1 LLGNWKD
8 YRDLEESLSM
18 PELVVTLTAAREV
31 QYEKQKFL
39 AAIQGI
45 DLDKQSGGGSK
56 GQKEWEDL
64 KSRVFSQGQAS
75 DSDDILSLQGQNAA
89 KAGFGIG
96 SGLEYTD
103 LKGEEPKNPFG

>member
-1 LLGNWKD
+1 
-8 YRDLEESLSM
+8 M
-18 PELVVTLTAAREV
+18 PELVATLTAMRDAEYRE
-31 QYEKQKFL
+31 QKFF

-45 DLDKQSGGGSK
+45 DLDQSSGSK

-64 KSRVFSQGQAS
+64 KSRVFSGGSAQN
-75 DSDDILSLQGQNAA
+75 SDDILSLQGHNAA

-96 SGLEYTD
+96 AGLEYTD

>member
-1 LLGNWKD
+1 
-8 YRDLEESLSM
+8 M
-18 PELVVTLTAAREV
+18 PELFAILEASRESKNR
-31 QYEKQKFL
+31 EHKFF

-45 DLDKQSGGGSK
+45 DLDKTSGSSK

-64 KSRVFSQGQAS
+64 KSRVFSGGQAT

-96 SGLEYTD
+96 AGLEYVD
-103 LKGEEPKNPFG
+103 LKNEEPKGPLG